1 MSKQTAV
8 ALEQR
13 IASAL
18 SNTNIS
24 SVELREMGPET
35 EAALTEAEATAQGE
49 REKALDPVLS
59 ADTAEAEKVV
69 WEAEFKR
76 DRLRLSLSRLRQRHD
91 EVQAAERAARGQADY
106 DTVEA
111 KRCSPAA
118 ASPLMREH
126 S

>member
-1 MSKQTAV
+1 
-8 ALEQR
+8 
-13 IASAL
+13 
-18 SNTNIS
+18 
-24 SVELREMGPET
+24 MGPET

-91 EVQAAERAARGQADY
+91 EVQAAEHGRGKAML
-106 DTVEA
+106 TGGRFA
-111 KRCSPAA
+111 INA
-118 ASPLMREH
+118 
-126 S
+126 